1 MPIFLANAF
10 LLFSLVATIPV
21 LLHLLH
27 RKRPQPIPFAALR
40 FLHEAIT
47 KSRRARRVTQ
57 CMTLLMRVLIILL
70 LAAAFAQP
78 LVKFNRFVPGNQR
91 TVIIFLDSS
100 ASMHAI
106 EGGRTLFEAARDWCG
121 QLIGTLEE
129 GDRMALLTPGS
140 PVPETIFPLSSDKT
154 SVLATLQ
161 ELKPGYGQAD
171 ICSLL
176 TILLSK
182 SPDSFRNCE
191 LHIFS
196 DFQQGTWSQEQAPAI
211 YAKLSELGAALFLNR
226 CGLVTT
232 GDAGLAKVEFAPPAI
247 IGGGRVAANAT
258 LYANGQYVGS
268 NVLRIESDGLELN
281 HTAVELM
288 PGENAKASVTADTSG
303 EAQQMCGTLR
313 IDDDAFA
320 HNNCLYYS
328 LPRITAVEALLVQ
341 GTSPSDTFFLKHA
354 LAPGGQATSLI
365 QPREIDWNTFLA
377 SDTGDAKAIFICNPP
392 PLDEASTA
400 KINALLSNGADL
412 ILFPGNSNG
421 LTQDTLRR
429 FSAFKSLLVRLNERV
444 EAEKLEISLA
454 NTDTPLAIRLKNSL
468 PPPWSFPA
476 RTTLDITLP
485 PESQGAILREAKH
498 TFLTMLPQGN
508 GRLWLF
514 ATDAARQWS
523 DWPVTPSFLVSM
535 QEISKL
541 LAQTALPTLE
551 TEVGS
556 PLRLAWPGQET
567 TLEFTVS
574 GPSSASTNGRGT
586 TPPAPPSRV
595 RDAKSIAVFTLTRA
609 SSVEPFVFQ
618 QLDTPGLFTISAGL
632 RSVQVAVNLPVSER
646 ALTYTGEKQLLT
658 TTGDLPTAYTTSPAE
673 LNQKAE
679 ELRQGSPLW
688 PLLLCIAFFLSII
701 ELLFANARSR
711 AQATPRLIHEIL
723 DNPATGGA
731 K

>member
-1 MPIFLANAF
+1 
-10 LLFSLVATIPV
+10 
-21 LLHLLH
+21 
-27 RKRPQPIPFAALR
+27 
-40 FLHEAIT
+40 
-47 KSRRARRVTQ
+47 
-57 CMTLLMRVLIILL
+57 MTLLMRVLIILL

-91 TVIIFLDSS
+91 TVIICLDSS

-129 GDRMALLTPGS
+129 GDRIVLLTPGS

-211 YAKLSELGAALFLNR
+211 CAKLSELGAALFLNR

-232 GDAGLAKVEFAPPAI
+232 GDAGLAKVEFTPPAI

-268 NVLRIESDGLELN
+268 NVLRIESEGLELN

-303 EAQQMCGTLR
+303 EDPQMCGSLR

-320 HNNCLYYS
+320 LNNCLYYS

-377 SDTGDAKAIFICNPP
+377 SDTGDAKAVFICNPP

-400 KINALLSNGADL
+400 KINALLSNGADI

-421 LTQDTLRR
+421 LTQETLRR

-444 EAEKLEISLA
+444 EAEKLEITLA
-454 NTDTPLAIRLKNSL
+454 NTDSPLAIRLKNSL

-485 PESQGAILREAKH
+485 PESHGAILREAKH

-551 TEVGS
+551 TVVGS
-556 PLRLAWPGQET
+556 PLCLAWPGQET
-567 TLEFTVS
+567 TLEF
-574 GPSSASTNGRGT
+574 A
-586 TPPAPPSRV
+586 SRV
-595 RDAKSIAVFTLTRA
+595 HDASRVHGAKSAMVFTLTRA

-618 QLDTPGLFTISAGL
+618 HLDTPGLFTISAGQ

-646 ALTYTGEKQLLT
+646 ALTYTGEKQLLA

>member
-1 MPIFLANAF
+1 
-10 LLFSLVATIPV
+10 
-21 LLHLLH
+21 
-27 RKRPQPIPFAALR
+27 
-40 FLHEAIT
+40 
-47 KSRRARRVTQ
+47 
-57 CMTLLMRVLIILL
+57 
-70 LAAAFAQP
+70 
-78 LVKFNRFVPGNQR
+78 
-91 TVIIFLDSS
+91 
-100 ASMHAI
+100 
-106 EGGRTLFEAARDWCG
+106 
-121 QLIGTLEE
+121 
-129 GDRMALLTPGS
+129 
-140 PVPETIFPLSSDKT
+140 
-154 SVLATLQ
+154 LQ

-176 TILLSK
+176 SILLSK
-182 SPDSFRNCE
+182 SPDTFRNCE

-196 DFQQGTWSQEQAPAI
+196 DFQQDTWSQEQATAI
-211 YAKLSELGAALFLNR
+211 CAKLSELGSALFLNR
-226 CGLVTT
+226 CGIVTT
-232 GDAGLAKVEFAPPAI
+232 GDAGLTKVEFTPPAI
-247 IGGGRVAANAT
+247 IGSGRITANAT
-258 LYANGQYVGS
+258 LHANGQYVGS
-268 NVLRIESDGLELN
+268 NVLRIDSDALELN

-288 PGENAKASVTADTSG
+288 PGEDTKASVTADTTD
-303 EAQQMCGTLR
+303 EAPQMCGTLR
-313 IDDDAFA
+313 IDDDAFSL
-320 HNNCLYYS
+320 NNCLYYS

-377 SDTGDAKAIFICNPP
+377 SDTGDAKAVFICNPP
-392 PLDEASTA
+392 PLDEAATA
-400 KINALLSNGADL
+400 KINVLLSNGADI
-412 ILFPGNSNG
+412 ILFPGNSNS
-421 LTQDTLRR
+421 LTQEALRR
-429 FSAFKSLLVRLNERV
+429 FTAFKSLLVQFNERV

-454 NTDTPLAIRLKNSL
+454 NADTPLAIRLNNSL

-476 RTTLDITLP
+476 RTTIDITLP
-485 PESQGAILREAKH
+485 PESHGAILREAKH
-498 TFLTMLPQGN
+498 AFLTMLPQGN

-523 DWPVTPSFLVSM
+523 DWPVTPSFLVCM
-535 QEISKL
+535 QELSKL

-551 TEVGS
+551 TEIGT
-556 PLRLAWPGQET
+556 PLRLAWPGQDT

-574 GPSSASTNGRGT
+574 NPPSASTIERGA

-595 RDAKSIAVFTLTRA
+595 FALTRS
-609 SSVEPFVFQ
+609 SSVAPFVFQ
-618 QLDTPGLFTISAGL
+618 QLDTPGFYTISSGQH
-632 RSVQVAVNLPVSER
+632 SVQIAVNLPVSER
-646 ALTYTGEKQLLT
+646 ILNYTGEKRLLA

-723 DNPATGGA
+723 DSPATGGA